1 VLEEEEIIIEENEE
15 EWDIIRDERGY
26 IKKIKIRRKKK
37 VVKRK

>member
-1 VLEEEEIIIEENEE
+1 LEEEEIIIEENEE
-15 EWDIIRDERGY
+15 EWDIIRDEKGY